1 MVILLSASFE
11 ICTVSASN
19 ECPDQGYNIFCSRAA
34 FCTVE
39 NLSVVVRDFVI

>member
-1 MVILLSASFE
+1 MVIILSASFE
-11 ICTVSASN
+11 ICAVCTSN
-19 ECPDQGYNIFCSRAA
+19 ECQDQGYNIFCSRAA